1 MNPRIGFNET
11 VLNNQGHPDLID
23 EIASNL
29 SIA

>member
-11 VLNNQGHPDLID
+11 VLNNQRHPDLID
-23 EIASNL
+23 EIAANL